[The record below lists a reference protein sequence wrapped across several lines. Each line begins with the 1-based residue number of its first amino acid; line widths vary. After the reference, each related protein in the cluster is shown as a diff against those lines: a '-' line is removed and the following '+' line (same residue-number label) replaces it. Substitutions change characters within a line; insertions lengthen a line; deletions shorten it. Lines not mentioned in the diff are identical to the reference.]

1 LQQVAVGK
9 MALTPLLGGPAYQG
23 ERADASFMGTYLTS
37 KFEPRLCRREQT
49 SKNMSDCWAGFFQ
62 RLFKTEQIRTAIVQ
76 RWRHPK
82 FLSFYVSVLPDQFFI
97 PQNVTRFTAN
107 NFLQYVVFS
116 LLRRNDVS
124 TDRIVALE

>member
-9 MALTPLLGGPAYQG
+9 MALMPLLGGPAYQG
-23 ERADASFMGTYLTS
+23 ERADASFTGTYFTS

-97 PQNVTRFTAN
+97 PQNVTRKPQTTFCSTSFFTA
-107 NFLQYVVFS
+107 
-116 LLRRNDVS
+116 
-124 TDRIVALE
+124 T